1 MSTRQA
7 LHGLCLQL
15 AILCAV
21 TLASGACALCRQPD
35 VRGAPDAELTPADL
49 SDDAK
54 ATLQRLQGRFDRIQ
68 AISSI
73 GDPADLAGRYTAESD
88 ALAEMIGGGFLE
100 GSDLYLFRH
109 GEFVYIRWADVEPQT
124 IYGRG
129 TWRFEH
135 GVVQLLPEPSSPT
148 LEPCDRRFL
157 VFRMAPKPSPVRLGG
172 TSCALARLEEYSGR
186 DWKLALLMNTLERVE
201 GYGTSAS
208 SQHAYKS
215 VIERAQES
223 PPQ

>member
-1 MSTRQA
+1 VSARQA
-7 LHGLCLQL
+7 SHELCLQL
-15 AILCAV
+15 GILCAV
-21 TLASGACALCRQPD
+21 TLASGASALCRQPV
-35 VRGAPDAELTPADL
+35 VRGAPDAKLTSADL

-54 ATLQRLQGRFDRIQ
+54 AALQLLQRRFDRIQ
-68 AISSI
+68 VISTI
-73 GDPADLAGRYTAESD
+73 GDPADLAGRYTAESGT
-88 ALAEMIGGGFLE
+88 LAEMIGGGFLE

-129 TWRFEH
+129 KWLFEH

-148 LEPCDRRFL
+148 MEPCDRRFL
-157 VFRMAPKPSPVRLGG
+157 VFRMAPKHSPVRLGG
-172 TSCALARLEEYSGR
+172 TACALSRLEQYSGR
-186 DWKLALLMNTLERVE
+186 DWKLALLMNTLEKVE
-201 GYGTSAS
+201 DYGTSES

-215 VIERAQES
+215 VIGRAQES